1 MDDKARRRRRAE
13 TRRAVYRRRRIVAA
27 GIAGLVLALLVA
39 GGMLAFG
46 GADGDAEGDAQSP
59 PKPPVLPRGGRT
71 VLPDFRVV
79 AYYGAPQDD
88 ELGILGIGPPARA
101 ARRLERQAR
110 PYARPGRPVLPA
122 LELIAAIVTS
132 EAGDGGDHSMR
143 QSAAV
148 IDRYLR
154 VARRHHMLLLLDI
167 QPGYAPF
174 LQEAKA
180 LERWLKEP
188 DVGLA
193 LDPEW
198 SMKPPQLPAQEI
210 GSTDAAT
217 VNEVSR
223 YLSTLVYSHDLPQ
236 KLLVVHR
243 FTREMIEN
251 EDALKRNP
259 GVALVVNVDGFGDR
273 PNKISKY
280 REFTRDLRRRYNGLK
295 LFFHEDVNLM
305 SPRQVLRL
313 RPQPDLVVFE

>member
-1 MDDKARRRRRAE
+1 MDDEARRRRREE
-13 TRRAVYRRRRIVAA
+13 TRRRVYRRRRLVAA

-46 GADGDAEGDAQSP
+46 GDRDGESEAQAP
-59 PKPPVLPRGGRT
+59 PRPPALPRGGRT
-71 VLPDFRVV
+71 IFPHFRVV

-88 ELGILGIGPPARA
+88 ELGILGIGSPRRA
-101 ARRLERQAR
+101 ARRLERQAKA
-110 PYARPGRPVLPA
+110 YARPRRPVLPA
-122 LELIAAIVTS
+122 FELIAAIVTR

-143 QSAAV
+143 QTDAT
-148 IDRYLR
+148 IRRYLR
-154 VARRHHMLLLLDI
+154 VARAHRMLLLLDI

-174 LQEAKA
+174 LQEARA

-198 SMKPPQLPAQEI
+198 SMRPPLLPAQEI

-223 YLSTLVYSHDLPQ
+223 WLSALVRRHDLPQ

-243 FTREMIEN
+243 FTREMIQN
-251 EDALKRNP
+251 EDALEQNP

-280 REFTRDLRRRYNGLK
+280 REFTRDLRRRYNGFK
-295 LFFHEDVNLM
+295 LFYHEDLNLM
-305 SPRQVLRL
+305 SPRRVLRL
-313 RPQPDLVVFE
+313 RPQPDLVVYE